1 MEQRNMLLAF
11 ALSMIVLLGWQE
23 LFPQQEPEQPVQGQK
38 AVSDSL
44 NATGQ
49 AATGQAA
56 QDQQGLQPPSMPET
70 RPAAAAA
77 DHLATFSGSIAA
89 GGESFELSND
99 LIHLTVNDKGW
110 ITRGTLLKYRES
122 LEPGSPNVDVLFI
135 NEKGHSVYAN
145 SGVIGASRTAPF
157 KLVRKDASSLV
168 LQSVLDGGRVWQRTF
183 HLSAGSYKIEITDTV
198 SNGAGLKMYRQVVER
213 NPDKSLNTFYEHMG
227 PTALLN
233 GKLVEPDYD
242 DLAEKGAERMASIG
256 GWTAIMNRYFIAA
269 LISNPD
275 QNYPYYFKSDGRSYQ
290 AGLIDDGQ
298 LEGGNAVFHTQLF
311 IGPKSIPV
319 LEAAGAELE
328 RSVDFG
334 WFSPIAKPMH
344 TFLGWLYGYL
354 GNYGWCI
361 IILVLCIKL
370 LFFYPTQK
378 SYESMAGMRKLQPE
392 MARIKE
398 LYGDD
403 RQRMSQEMMG
413 LYKKHKV
420 NPMGG
425 CLPILIQIPVFFA
438 LYKVLLMSIEM
449 RQAPFIGWIQ
459 DMSVQDPYFV
469 LPVIMGASM
478 YIQQKLNPQPPD
490 PMQAKIMQLLPA
502 IFTVLFLFFPAG
514 LVLYWVVNNVLSI
527 LQQRLVMKRLNVD

>member
-11 ALSMIVLLGWQE
+11 ALSMVVLLGWQE
-23 LFPQQEPEQPVQGQK
+23 LFPQQQEPVQQQQAESSVIVENK
-38 AVSDSL
+38 VAPVDDTYAQPPAMPDASTLSAQSSASPVPPKSDS
-44 NATGQ
+44 NASHSIETGK
-49 AATGQAA
+49 
-56 QDQQGLQPPSMPET
+56 
-70 RPAAAAA
+70 
-77 DHLATFSGSIAA
+77 TFILGNNVIR
-89 GGESFELSND
+89 LK
-99 LIHLTVNDKGW
+99 VNDKGW
-110 ITRGTLLKYRES
+110 ITQGTLLKYKES
-122 LEPGSPNVDVLFI
+122 LEPGAANVDALFM
-135 NEKGHSVYAN
+135 NENGHAVYAN
-145 SGVIGASRTAPF
+145 SGIIGAKISTSF
-157 KLVRKDASSLV
+157 TVVSQGKSSLT
-168 LQSVLDGGRVWQRTF
+168 LQATLDGGQIWQRQF
-183 HLSAGSYKIEITDTV
+183 HLTPGSYKIEITDKII
-198 SNGAGLKMYRQVVER
+198 NGAGLKMYRQVVER
-213 NPDKSLNTFYEHMG
+213 NPNKKLNTFYEHMG

-242 DLAEKGAERMASIG
+242 DLAEKGAERMVSMG

-269 LISNPD
+269 LIANPD
-275 QNYPYYFKSDGRSYQ
+275 QNYPYYFKSDGHSYQ

-298 LEGGNAVFHTQLF
+298 VEGKDVVFNTQLY
-311 IGPKSIPV
+311 IGPKSIPI
-319 LEAAGAELE
+319 LKAAGAELE

-334 WFSPIAKPMH
+334 WFTPISLPMH
-344 TFLGWLYGYL
+344 TFLGWLYQYL
-354 GNYGWCI
+354 GNYGFCI

-438 LYKVLLMSIEM
+438 LYKVLLVSIEM
-449 RQAPFIGWIQ
+449 RQAPFIGWIH

-478 YIQQKLNPQPPD
+478 FIQQKLNPQPPD
-490 PMQAKIMQLLPA
+490 PMQAKLMQFLPA

-514 LVLYWVVNNVLSI
+514 LVLYWVVNNTLSI
-527 LQQRLVMKRLNVD
+527 LQQRLVMKRLDVD